1 MRDNSLARHLISQG
15 HEVTMLP
22 TYLPSSFGRR
32 KCEFQESDFFGRDQ
46 CLFAA
51 QVSHLSQDP
60 QMVGLLVQ

>member
-22 TYLPSSFGRR
+22 TYLPHLLDEER
-32 KCEFQESDFFGRDQ
+32 CEFQESDFFGRDQ
-46 CLFAA
+46 CLFTA
-51 QVSHLSQDP
+51 QVPHLSQDP